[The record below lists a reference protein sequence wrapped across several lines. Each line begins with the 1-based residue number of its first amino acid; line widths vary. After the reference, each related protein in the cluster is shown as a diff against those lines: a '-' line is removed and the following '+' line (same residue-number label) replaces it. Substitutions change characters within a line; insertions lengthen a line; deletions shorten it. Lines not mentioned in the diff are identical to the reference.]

1 MTTAQQP
8 TPPPPEPP
16 REPRRLTRSRRRLI
30 AGVGG
35 GLGRYFD
42 VDPVIFRIA
51 LVALVFFGGTGLCV
65 YAAIWLFVPT
75 EGSDKAPLGIR
86 FFHGDRQVW
95 KTVAA
100 ITAVV
105 IGSSLAAAASFW
117 ATGTGSGEIVAVVV
131 IVLGL
136 ALAAAAFRG
145 GARWL
150 ILPALAVALP
160 AGVVSA
166 ADVDL
171 HGGVGERTHRQSSV
185 ETMRDGYRLGVG
197 KLTVDLRDVRL
208 PAGDRELDLKLGM
221 GELRLVVPEDVCV
234 VTRAHVGAGEVRALD
249 RDAEGADVDFAEEPT
264 APPGTPRLIVDAD
277 LGFGAL
283 YVSHRDVGND
293 HDAATHGTNAACK
306 EDPAR

>member
-1 MTTAQQP
+1 MTTAEQP

-16 REPRRLTRSRRRLI
+16 REPRRLTRSRRRMI
-30 AGVGG
+30 AGVGH

-42 VDPVIFRIA
+42 IDPVIFRIA
-51 LVALVFFGGTGLCV
+51 LVALTFFGGVGLFI

-75 EGSDKAPLGIR
+75 EGSHRAPLGVR
-86 FFHGDRQVW
+86 FFRGDRRVW
-95 KTVAA
+95 KAVAVIA
-100 ITAVV
+100 AVV
-105 IGSSLAAAASFW
+105 VGSSIAAAASFW

-136 ALAAAAFRG
+136 ALAASAFRG

-171 HGGVGERTHRQSSV
+171 RGGVGERNHRPSSAAAL
-185 ETMRDGYRLGVG
+185 RDSYRLGAG
-197 KLTVDLRDVRL
+197 ELTVDLRDVKL
-208 PAGDRELDLKLGM
+208 PAGDRKLDLKLGM

-234 VTRAHVGAGEVRALD
+234 VTRAQLGAGEIRALD

-264 APPGTPRLIVDAD
+264 ARPGVPRLVVDAE

-283 YVSHRDVGND
+283 YVSRRDIGEHRNPTP
-293 HDAATHGTNAACK
+293 AGTNAVCK
-306 EDPAR
+306 ENPAQ